1 MANRLENKYT
11 WEEIGELFADR
22 IEAKEFI
29 LKKNWN
35 RKHFLEWFK
44 IREKIGILFDWR
56 LVGKCYT
63 IWKELQNE
71 NDHFTVIVGSE
82 GIGKTTLAIAM
93 CSWIAPDMDLNDI
106 VFDMPNYIS
115 KLMEIADAYKK
126 LDRDDRSILID
137 EGGISLFSRESLT
150 KSNKTLAK
158 SFMIQRFLNVHVAIC
173 IPHYWSIDTM
183 IRNHRI
189 KTLIICKERGSYKC
203 IVNKGIGIM
212 NKIGKKNKERPLNN
226 IPIPYNCFWEGN
238 WSKDFPKVIDKS
250 EYDKY
255 KLKHIRKFL
264 HGVQDEADTVRMVKI
279 GEASKKLTIDRRTL
293 IKMIKNKEIEGK
305 KIGTNWFLTKKAL
318 EKLSMVKNS

>member
-1 MANRLENKYT
+1 VANRLEDKYS
-11 WEEIGELFADR
+11 WKELGELFANR
-22 IEAKEFI
+22 IEKTEFI

-44 IREKIGILFDWR
+44 IREKVGLLFDWR
-56 LVGKCYT
+56 LVAKCYT
-63 IWKELQNE
+63 IWKDLQDE

-82 GIGKTTLAIAM
+82 GEGKTTISTQICA
-93 CSWIAPDMDLNDI
+93 WIAPDMDLNDI
-106 VFDMPNYIS
+106 VFDMPHYIS
-115 KLMEIADAYKK
+115 KLMEIADGYKK
-126 LDRDDRSILID
+126 LDKNDRSIQID
-137 EGGISLFSRESLT
+137 EGGISLFSREALSR
-150 KSNKTLAK
+150 SNKTLAK

-183 IRNHRI
+183 IRSHRV
-189 KTLIICKERGSYKC
+189 KTLIICKKRGSYKC
-203 IVNKGIGIM
+203 IVNQGVSIL
-212 NKIGKKNKERPLNN
+212 NKIGKKNKDRPLVT
-226 IPIPYNCFWEGN
+226 IPIPYNCFWEGH
-238 WSKDFPKVIDKS
+238 WSKEFPKTIDKK

-264 HGVQDEADTVRMVKI
+264 QDVKEEGDTIMMVKI

-305 KIGTNWFLTKKAL
+305 KIGTNWYLTKKAL